1 MKRTDHPSLWVRESA
16 ELLATTDGIP
26 TQTDV
31 VVVGGGVAGIST
43 ALHLARAGV
52 AVVVLEAGLVAGRAS
67 GRNDGQLLLGLG
79 EHYNRIVGQFG
90 REHARLLWQFIRDN
104 NAALK
109 AELGA
114 SVPECDLVDGG
125 GLRLA
130 ETEHEHAELVE
141 AADMLRAEAIP
152 HTLLDVSALRA
163 RLPVAH
169 GFHGALELPGEAIV
183 QPAAMVGGLAR
194 LAIAAGA
201 RICEQARVTR
211 LERHA
216 SGIDVLLLSGQRVRA
231 PIAVLCTSA
240 LGGDLD
246 DTGFLDRVVFPFRG
260 QVIAT
265 DPLPERTIAPFGA
278 AAMSSNF
285 CYEYFRAHRNR
296 FVIGG
301 MRWSVKGQ
309 EEGTRDDTVCNP
321 DISRNLLAYV
331 AEHFPSLRDVPFPH
345 AWTGIMAGTPDG
357 LPLLGALPGRSDTF
371 VQLAFNGYGLSFAFL
386 GGAVLAEQIVHGRAD
401 HPAASLFAPR
411 RLS

>member
-1 MKRTDHPSLWVRESA
+1 MTRAAHPSLWVRESA
-16 ELLATTDGIP
+16 DLLPLPDGVP
-26 TQTDV
+26 AQTDV

-52 AVVVLEAGLVAGRAS
+52 DVVVLEAGLVAGRAS

-90 REHARLLWQFIRDN
+90 RERARLLWQFIRDN
-104 NAALK
+104 NTALK
-109 AELGA
+109 AELSA

-130 ETEHEHAELVE
+130 ETEHERAELVE

-152 HTLLDVSALRA
+152 HTLLDAAALRA

-169 GFHGALELPGEAIV
+169 GFHGGLELPGEAIV
-183 QPAAMVGGLAR
+183 QPAAMVGGLAK
-194 LAIAAGA
+194 LATAAGA
-201 RICEQARVTR
+201 RVCEQARVER
-211 LERHA
+211 LDRHA
-216 SGIDVLLLSGQRVRA
+216 SGIDVHLVSGLRVRA
-231 PIAVLCTSA
+231 PIVVLCTSA
-240 LGGDLD
+240 LGSDLD

-265 DPLPERTIAPFGA
+265 DPLPETTIAPFGS

-285 CYEYFRAHRNR
+285 CYEYFRAHRRR

-309 EEGTRDDTVCNP
+309 EEGTRDDSVCNP
-321 DISRNLLAYV
+321 DISRNLQAYV
-331 AEHFPSLRDVPFPH
+331 DEHFPSLRDVPFPH

-411 RLS
+411 RLT